1 MNTEQILLRLKE
13 SLTGPEGIL
22 TITGLLGTSSAWL
35 IARLLRSIDRPI
47 LWITPHQRD
56 AEQVVADLS
65 FFSDFP
71 VLLYP
76 CRDSLP
82 FVPLLPSTETTCQKI
97 AVLYRL
103 ATEGGPGVA
112 VAPVQALTELTLPP
126 KTLLSHVEYLQM
138 GEEVDREGLLKWLI
152 ESGYEHSSVVQ
163 SRGEFCIRGSLLDI
177 FPPLTSLPVRID
189 FFGDFVEE
197 MRLFDP
203 LTQRSTENLN
213 ELVVLPA
220 HEFILS
226 QSLIEAAQE
235 RLIKE
240 AEKYAWPAQK
250 IHEILQQL
258 EDKRLVEGQE
268 ALLPIFYPRSASL
281 LDYIPQQAPLIFD
294 RPEEIEAALSNYW
307 KGTKQTYESALEEHR
322 VLAPLQSYLSGPEEV
337 SGQIGRHTCWL
348 FRDVKPLA
356 KQVSKGSPFDFPVPG
371 TQELEIKTGMP
382 ESPLVPGGAW
392 KGRDFIGPTLDRL
405 KDWIEEGN
413 RVVLVVP
420 GRRQGQRMIELL
432 SYHEIIENETDI
444 SMSSAPLIDDPML
457 PGLTIC
463 IGQIS
468 GGFVLPSEALIVLTE
483 EELMGTQA
491 RRTKAH
497 KRKRTAVESLTF
509 EDLKP
514 GQLVVHRDHGV
525 GFYQGLV
532 RIEAAGIQ
540 GEFLL
545 LEYRDR
551 DRLYLPVDRL
561 GLIQKYIGIEGR
573 APRIDRLGS
582 SSWQLTK
589 QKVKKSIYE
598 IAHELVELYALRKVS
613 KGLAFSAPDAM
624 FRQFE
629 VAFPYE
635 ETRDQATSIEEILSD
650 MQEPKPMDRLLCGDV
665 GYGKTEVAM
674 RASFKAVED
683 GKQVAILV
691 PTTLLAE
698 QHERTFRRRFQQ
710 FPVTVEAISRLK
722 TRQRQREILARAS
735 QGQIDILIGTHRLLQ
750 PDVKFKD
757 LGLLIVDEEH
767 RFGVRHKERLKR
779 LKQSVDCLTLTATPI
794 PRTLQ
799 LSLLG
804 IRDISVINTPPRDRI
819 PIKTFMAE
827 FDDSLIKEVIEREI
841 SRGGQVFFVHN
852 RIKGIYRLAEYI
864 QRLVPKARIEVVHGQ
879 MEPDELEE
887 VMIRFVRGE
896 VDCLVCTTIIES
908 GLDIPSANTMIINR
922 ADRLGL
928 ADLYQLRGRVGR
940 ANEQAYA
947 YLLAPCMSDLGKESI
962 KRLKAIMELSVS
974 GGGFRL
980 AMKDLQIRGAGN
992 ILGVSQSGSIADVG
1006 YELYL
1011 DLLQRAIDDFKGLP
1025 QKEEIDPEVNLGIP
1039 AFIPEEYV
1047 PDVEQ
1052 RLLLYRRMAHLKDGN
1067 EDADFL
1073 MELKDRFGTVPEE
1086 VASLLGVI
1094 GIKRSLRLV
1103 NVIRLDRT
1111 TADKK
1116 RRIVLTFGPEGPS
1129 HLDRLIKTVQQDRQ
1143 WRLLPDGR
1151 LIVPLIKSDK
1161 KDGDDL
1167 EGVRQTLQVILK
1179 MATKNEYIH
1188 PNRTLN

>member
-1 MNTEQILLRLKE
+1 MNTEQVLLKLKE
-13 SLTGPEGIL
+13 SLAGPGGIL
-22 TITGLLGTSSAWL
+22 AINGLLGTSSAWM
-35 IARLLRSIDRPI
+35 ISRLLRSIDRPI
-47 LWITPHQRD
+47 LWITPQQKD
-56 AEQVVADLS
+56 AERVITDLS
-65 FFSDFP
+65 FFSDLP

-82 FVPLLPSTETTCQKI
+82 FVPLLPSSETTCQKVS
-97 AVLYRL
+97 VLYRL
-103 ATEGGPGVA
+103 ATEGGPAVA

-126 KTLLSHVEYLQM
+126 KTLLGHVEYLQV

-163 SRGEFCIRGSLLDI
+163 SRGEFCVRGSLLDI
-177 FPPLTSLPVRID
+177 FPPMTSLPVRID

-203 LTQRSTENLN
+203 LTQRSTEDLN

-226 QSLIEAAQE
+226 QPLIEAAQE
-235 RLIKE
+235 RLIRE
-240 AEKYAWPAQK
+240 AEKYDLSARR

-268 ALLPIFYPRSASL
+268 ALLPIFYPRPASL
-281 LDYIPQQAPLIFD
+281 LDYIPQQAPLLLE

-307 KGTKQTYESALEEHR
+307 KEARQTYKSALEEHR
-322 VLAPLQSYLSGPEEV
+322 VLAPLGSYLSDPEEV
-337 SGQIGRHTCWL
+337 SGQICGHTCWL
-348 FRDVKPLA
+348 FRDVKPLT
-356 KQVSKGSPFDFPVPG
+356 KRVSKGSPFDFPVPE
-371 TQELEIKTGMP
+371 TQELEIKTGTP
-382 ESPLVPGGAW
+382 ESPLVPGGVRR
-392 KGRDFIGPTLDRL
+392 GRDLIGPTLDRV
-405 KDWIEEGN
+405 KGWIEAGD

-420 GRRQGQRMIELL
+420 GRRQGQRIIELL
-432 SYHEIIENETDI
+432 SYHEIIEAEVPI
-444 SMSSAPLIDDPML
+444 SSAPLTNDPVAT
-457 PGLTIC
+457 GLMIC
-463 IGQIS
+463 TGQIS
-468 GGFVLPSEALIVLTE
+468 MGFLLPGEALIVLTE

-497 KRKRTAVESLTF
+497 KRRRTAVESLTF

-514 GQLVVHRDHGV
+514 GQPVVHRDHGV
-525 GFYQGLV
+525 GLYQGLV
-532 RIEAAGIQ
+532 RIEAAGIP

-561 GLIQKYIGIEGR
+561 GLIQKYVGIEGR

-589 QKVKKSIYE
+589 QKVKKSIYK
-598 IAHELVELYALRKVS
+598 IAHELVELYASRKVS
-613 KGLAFSAPDAM
+613 KGLAFSPPDTL

-629 VAFPYE
+629 AAFPYE

-698 QHERTFRRRFQQ
+698 QHERTFRQRFQQ

-722 TRQRQREILARAS
+722 PRQKQKEVLAKVS
-735 QGQIDILIGTHRLLQ
+735 QGQVDILIGTHRLLQ

-804 IRDISVINTPPRDRI
+804 IRDLSVINTPPRDRM

-827 FDDSLIKEVIEREI
+827 FDDSLIKEAIEQEI
-841 SRGGQVFFVHN
+841 NRGGQVFFVHN

-864 QRLVPKARIEVVHGQ
+864 QRVVPKARIEVIHGQ
-879 MEPDELEE
+879 MGPDELEE

-928 ADLYQLRGRVGR
+928 ADLYQLRGRIGR

-947 YLLAPCMSDLGKESI
+947 YLLAPRMSDLGKGPI

-992 ILGVSQSGSIADVG
+992 ILGVSQSGSIAEVG

-1011 DLLQRAIDDFKGLP
+1011 DLLQRAIDEFKGLP
-1025 QKEEIDPEVNLGIP
+1025 KKEEIDPEVNLGIP
-1039 AFIPEEYV
+1039 VFIPEEYV

-1052 RLLLYRRMAHLKDGN
+1052 RLLLYRRMARLKDGQ
-1067 EDADFL
+1067 EDTDFL
-1073 MELKDRFGTVPEE
+1073 LELKDRFGPVPKEIS
-1086 VASLLGVI
+1086 SLLGVI
-1094 GIKRSLRLV
+1094 GIKRSLRSL

-1111 TADKK
+1111 SSDKK
-1116 RRIVLTFGPEGPS
+1116 GYIVLNFGPEGPS
-1129 HLDRLIKTVQQDRQ
+1129 HPDRIIEAVQKDRR

-1151 LIVPLIKSDK
+1151 LIVPLIKSDR
-1161 KDGDDL
+1161 KDGNGL
-1167 EGVRQTLQVILK
+1167 ESVRQTLQVILK
-1179 MATKNEYIH
+1179 MATKNGCI
-1188 PNRTLN
+1188 P